1 MKTFWKIVFGS
12 LIGCLVAGLICLFVM
27 FGMLGSLTASLM
39 SGSSAAVSGSVLRID
54 GSTAIVERAVEDMS
68 AQALI
73 KRSKGGKLA
82 LLDAVRAID
91 AAASDPAI
99 KLIYLDTDKMS
110 ISVANAEEL
119 RAALSR
125 FRASGKPVVAYSGGF
140 STVSYYLASVADKV
154 ILNAEGSSM
163 IMGVALQS
171 VFLKDLF
178 DKLGL
183 EYQLIRHGKYK
194 SAGEMYIRS
203 EMSDENRLQ
212 MQSMADGLWGSLAE
226 EICNSRDFSRA
237 ELDGWISNLEL
248 DDAQSLLDR
257 KMVDTIY
264 YADQLKEYITGLAQA
279 KEYDKVGF
287 VNLVDYAPAHLMQTT
302 RAKDK
307 VAVLY
312 ANGEIVMSG
321 DTEQNIVGDEFAAQ
335 VAKVRKDS
343 TIKAVVFR
351 VNSPGGS
358 VQASQYVRREIELLR
373 ASKPVIASYGSY
385 AASGGYWISSSCDK
399 IFCDNTTLTGSIGVF
414 SLIPNLGD
422 AARKTLKVNFQT
434 IGSHP
439 HSDMMSAMRPLDS
452 AELDYMQKSVE
463 DIYDEFLT
471 IVSQGRGLSKEK
483 VDEIAQ
489 GRVWCG
495 CDAFG
500 IGLAD
505 EKGGLVD
512 AIAYAAA
519 AAGLQD
525 YRLAEYPAQ
534 KSTMERFL
542 EAFGGSVS
550 IKSIFAG
557 EQLSGWEQT
566 REQFMQAYSF
576 LKNQDKPAAYA
587 RMPFITEIK

>member
-12 LIGCLVAGLICLFVM
+12 LIGCLVAGLICLFIM

-264 YADQLKEYITGLAQA
+264 YADQIKEYITGLAQA

-525 YRLAEYPAQ
+525 YRLSEYPAQ

-550 IKSIFAG
+550 IRSILAG

>member
-12 LIGCLVAGLICLFVM
+12 LIGCLVAGLICLFIM

-439 HSDMMSAMRPLDS
+439 HSDMMSAMRSLDS

-463 DIYDEFLT
+463 DVYDEFLT

-525 YRLAEYPAQ
+525 YRLSEYPAQ

-550 IKSIFAG
+550 IRSILAG

>member
-463 DIYDEFLT
+463 DVYDEFLT

-525 YRLAEYPAQ
+525 YRLSEYPAQ

-550 IKSIFAG
+550 IRSILAG